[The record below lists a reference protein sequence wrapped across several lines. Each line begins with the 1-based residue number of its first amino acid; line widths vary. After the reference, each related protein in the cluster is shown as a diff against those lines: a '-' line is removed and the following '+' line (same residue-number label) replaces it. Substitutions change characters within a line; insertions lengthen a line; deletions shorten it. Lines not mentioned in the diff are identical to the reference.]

1 MNINQLFIVRKV
13 SNIQQHRTTKKK
25 FVGKKKYNEKL
36 YKIKTTP
43 FNLYEP
49 SSYILSSLYSWLYI
63 LLTLHIIRFSE
74 NILILFCLQIK
85 IVFVLKS
92 HGNKHEFAYIA
103 KFYRN
108 ILYWEQNTQHYTLT
122 VKLLE

>member
-1 MNINQLFIVRKV
+1 MNINQLFTVRKV
-13 SNIQQHRTTKKK
+13 SNIQQYEQQII
-25 FVGKKKYNEKL
+25 VGKKKYNEKL

-49 SSYILSSLYSWLYI
+49 SSSYILSSLYSWLYI

-108 ILYWEQNTQHYTLT
+108 ILYWEQNTHNITQLNNY
-122 VKLLE
+122 KK